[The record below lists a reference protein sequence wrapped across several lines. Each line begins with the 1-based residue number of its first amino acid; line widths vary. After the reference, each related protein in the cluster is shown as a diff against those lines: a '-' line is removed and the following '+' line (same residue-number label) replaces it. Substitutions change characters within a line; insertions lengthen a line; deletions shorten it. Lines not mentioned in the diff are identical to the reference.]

1 VHTCIVCSFD
11 GLEYPQ
17 YTDDGGPMFN
27 ICPCCGFQSGYHD
40 LDLEI
45 SIEEYRNIWVTNG
58 AKWTHQPQPTNW
70 DVKEQLCRLNKEW
83 MFDIGGN

>member
-1 VHTCIVCSFD
+1 MHTCVVCGYE

-40 LDLEI
+40 LDREI
-45 SIEEYRNIWVTNG
+45 TIEDYRKMWIEGG
-58 AKWTHQPQPTNW
+58 ALWKHQPEPQNW
-70 DVKEQLCRLNKEW
+70 NKE
-83 MFDIGGN
+83 MQLRRITDKK

>member
-1 VHTCIVCSFD
+1 MYTCVVCGHE

-40 LDLEI
+40 LDREI
-45 SIEEYRNIWVTNG
+45 TIEDYRKMWIEGG
-58 AKWTHQPQPTNW
+58 ALWKHQPEPQDW
-70 DVKEQLCRLNKEW
+70 NKEIQLRRIT
-83 MFDIGGN
+83 DKK